1 MSISLTKL
9 EAKNGRNNGLRT
21 TMVDTMSNKIKSLE
35 QIHPDIW
42 NIDSMPL
49 INKVAMESMFERYSD
64 ISFKKFMLVGWLHYF
79 GLSIIRQRMLGE
91 DDSAQSFTTI
101 DALDGMTARWP
112 NHKWNRRYMDRCF
125 KEFLAS
131 GMIEKKKKSADDKR
145 LKHFT
150 VSEDFIT
157 YICDFYI
164 EICETANIISTH
176 RTHQN
181 LHAHT
186 KHLTEKIERASR
198 AGSNTTLDYV
208 RDRAAPQAIHK
219 DRFKTT
225 SAIAASS
232 KAQEKSIR

>member
-1 MSISLTKL
+1 MDPMSISLTKL

-131 GMIEKKKKSADDKR
+131 GMIEKKKNRQMTND
-145 LKHFT
+145 
-150 VSEDFIT
+150 
-157 YICDFYI
+157 
-164 EICETANIISTH
+164 
-176 RTHQN
+176 
-181 LHAHT
+181 
-186 KHLTEKIERASR
+186 
-198 AGSNTTLDYV
+198 
-208 RDRAAPQAIHK
+208 
-219 DRFKTT
+219 
-225 SAIAASS
+225 
-232 KAQEKSIR
+232 